1 MAKIRKAVNWNK
13 PDHQFYDDLYV
24 KQTQQFWLPEE
35 IPVSEDKSYSYEPRA
50 QSETEMHSDKL
61 PEYLKPAVRH

>member
-35 IPVSEDKSYSYEPRA
+35 IPVSEDKSIFS
-50 QSETEMHSDKL
+50 
-61 PEYLKPAVRH
+61 